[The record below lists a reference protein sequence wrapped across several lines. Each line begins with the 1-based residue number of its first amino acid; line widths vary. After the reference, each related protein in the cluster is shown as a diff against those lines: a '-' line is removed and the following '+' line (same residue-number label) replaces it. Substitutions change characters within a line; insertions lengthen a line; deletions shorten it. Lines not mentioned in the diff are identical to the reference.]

1 MSGQLQMEFNGL
13 GRHRS
18 TSLTKKM
25 LAGLLLL
32 PRAEDAHG
40 PGLEADTN
48 FFLLNLSERGT
59 S

>member
-1 MSGQLQMEFNGL
+1 MEFNGL
-13 GRHRS
+13 EHRS

-25 LAGLLLL
+25 LAGLRP

-40 PGLEADTN
+40 HGLEAGTN
-48 FFLLNLSERGT
+48 FFLLKLVRRGA

>member
-1 MSGQLQMEFNGL
+1 MSGQLQMEFNRTG
-13 GRHRS
+13 HRS

-25 LAGLLLL
+25 LAGFRP